1 MKKFNI
7 HRIIVFFIVIFECH
21 KELESVLEG
30 WLIVKI
36 RHGDTLPVIDDLDIN
51 TGIPSDNEA
60 AAHA

>member
-36 RHGDTLPVIDDLDIN
+36 RHGDTLPVILSN
-51 TGIPSDNEA
+51 SSPNS
-60 AAHA
+60 